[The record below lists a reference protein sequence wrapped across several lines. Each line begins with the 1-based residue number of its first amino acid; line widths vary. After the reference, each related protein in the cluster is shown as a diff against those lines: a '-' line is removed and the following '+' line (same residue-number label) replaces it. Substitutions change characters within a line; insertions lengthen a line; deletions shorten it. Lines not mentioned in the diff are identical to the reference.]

1 MNQLSVGWPA
11 KIASGDGGLA
21 TLLLEMLPTVPIGQI
36 RRESATLFLVHRVI
50 LMVFLVLPRPE
61 RINEAQYREA
71 RRNLLIAHRM
81 VVKHL
86 NPLAED
92 ICGIAVNPI
101 HAELSEDIGYLDARF
116 WPQSLADEAR
126 HWTTRSSGYFSAGT
140 RINMTNYE
148 YPIDASS
155 AKE

>member
-1 MNQLSVGWPA
+1 MARENRVRRR
-11 KIASGDGGLA
+11 GLA
-21 TLLLEMLPTVPIGQI
+21 TLLLEMLPTVPIGQMRKRYI
-36 RRESATLFLVHRVI
+36 IPGSPGDPYW
-50 LMVFLVLPRPE
+50 VFLVLPRPE

-126 HWTTRSSGYFSAGT
+126 HYHKKLGIFSAGT